1 LKNKE
6 SSKGNREPRN
16 LRLPK
21 RLLKRQRMT
30 MISQLMAM
38 MMLIN
43 QLNQLRLSHLPQRS
57 QLLSRS
63 MVTLMMSS

>member
-16 LRLPK
+16 SRLPK